1 MSEHTP
7 RDRIETLRERIRRH
21 EYLYY
26 ALDRPEISDAEYDR
40 LFRELKEL
48 EEEHPELASP
58 DSPTQ
63 RVGGV
68 VLEGFPTVEHRAPML
83 SLDSSDDV
91 ADFERFDRRL
101 REHLDV
107 EQVAYVVDPK
117 FDGAS
122 IELVYEDGLLTT
134 AATRGDGLR
143 GEGVLENART
153 IRSIPLRLQD
163 DDRPAPKMLSVRGE
177 VIIHHADFEA
187 ANAEVEA
194 AGREPYANPRNAAA
208 GALRQLD
215 STLTAGRPLQAFVY
229 DILAGDGIDEIACQA
244 EAVEALRAWGFRVSD
259 LVERV
264 KGADAVVDYF
274 ESISQRREE
283 LGFEVDGVV
292 VKLDDFEQRS
302 GLGNTSHHPRWAF
315 ALKFPARQAV
325 TRLLDIL
332 PSVGR
337 TGVVTPIAMLEPV
350 QIGGVTVSR
359 ANLHNRDDIA
369 RKSIRPGDLVRVRR
383 AGDVIPQVLE
393 RVTERGRRRKPAFVM
408 PERCPSCDA
417 ELIERGPYTFC
428 PNAFACRAQLA
439 GRIVH
444 YASRHALDIA
454 GLGEETA
461 KLLVDQGLVRE
472 LVDLYRLEVEQLV
485 ELPKFAE
492 KSAASLVEALEASRR
507 PPLERFLYGLGIPE
521 VGVTVGRDLAR
532 HLGSFGA
539 LRGADEETLQT
550 IPGVGPRMS
559 EAIRA
564 FFSQPEL
571 AAALN
576 HLLEVVEPQEVE
588 VVEVPTEGP
597 LLGKKIVFTGTLEAG
612 SRGDAKARAEGAG
625 ASVTSAVSKATDY
638 VVVGANP
645 GSKARKAE
653 ELGVKVISEAEFEE
667 LVGGS

>member
-1 MSEHTP
+1 MTKASAKSHI
-7 RDRIETLRERIRRH
+7 DALREQVRRH

-26 ALDRPEISDAEYDR
+26 ALDRPEISDTEYDR

-48 EEEHPELASP
+48 EEEHPDLASP

-68 VLEGFPTVEHRAPML
+68 VLEGFPTVEHKAPML
-83 SLDSSDDV
+83 SLDSSEDL
-91 ADFERFDRRL
+91 AEFERFDRRL

-107 EQVAYVVDPK
+107 DEVTYVVDPK

-122 IELVYEDGLLTT
+122 IELVYEDGVLTA
-134 AATRGDGLR
+134 AATRGDGIR

-153 IRSIPLRLQD
+153 IGSVPLRLLE

-187 ANAEVEA
+187 ANAEVVA

-215 STLTAGRPLQAFVY
+215 STLTAGRPLQVY
-229 DILAGDGIDEIACQA
+229 CYDTLAGDGIDDLGSQWQ
-244 EAVEALRAWGFRVSD
+244 AVEALRAWGFRVSD

-264 KGADAVVDYF
+264 DGRAGVGTYF
-274 ESISQRREE
+274 ETMAERRED

-302 GLGNTSHHPRWAF
+302 ALGNTSHHPRWAF
-315 ALKFPARQAV
+315 ALKFPARQEV
-325 TRLLDIL
+325 TRLLEIL

-359 ANLHNRDDIA
+359 ANLHNREDIA
-369 RKSIRPGDLVRVRR
+369 RKNIRPGDLVRVRR

-461 KLLVDQGLVRE
+461 KLLVDRELVRE
-472 LVDLYRLEVEQLV
+472 LVDLYRLEAEQLV

-492 KSAASLVEALEASRR
+492 KSAASLVAALEVSRR

-521 VGVTVGRDLAR
+521 VGVTVARDLAR
-532 HLGSFGA
+532 HLGTFA
-539 LRGADEETLQT
+539 AVRQADEETLQA

-559 EAIRA
+559 EAIQA
-564 FFSQPEL
+564 FFAQREL
-571 AAALN
+571 AEALD

-597 LLGKKIVFTGTLEAG
+597 LLGKKIVFTGTLESG
-612 SRGDAKARAEGAG
+612 SRGDAKARAEAAG

-667 LVGGS
+667 LVGMG